1 MKDRRWGLM
10 FVALS
15 AGMLVATNA
24 RADSGDTNNAPVIKV
39 TAPVTKLN
47 DSAKSVSSAEV
58 ETEEVTT
65 DDKELVS
72 SETKKAVDIDR
83 DSQEDDK
90 EPAPVTVKAV
100 AKLNDTEIVTET
112 TNNMCEADSD
122 TTETTGE
129 TSTSM
134 LVSAVPEKKTVVEK
148 TVVSTPVVAKSIA
161 MNTASIGSAYVATN
175 PPETVVETTKKVD
188 VDCRPVKQ
196 QTNYSL
202 FDPHNDILRQ
212 KLVMVGAGFVS
223 VSSLFGL
230 VVIDHYQGKKYLG

>member
-1 MKDRRWGLM
+1 M

-39 TAPVTKLN
+39 TAPATKLN
-47 DSAKSVSSAEV
+47 DSAKSVSSTEV
-58 ETEEVTT
+58 ETKEVTT
-65 DDKELVS
+65 DDKALVS
-72 SETKKAVDIDR
+72 SETKKTVDVDR
-83 DSQEDDK
+83 DSQEDDR
-90 EPAPVTVKAV
+90 EPVEVTGKAAVKLDDTKAV
-100 AKLNDTEIVTET
+100 TEKTDDIRET
-112 TNNMCEADSD
+112 GSD
-122 TTETTGE
+122 ATETTGE
-129 TSTSM
+129 TKTSM
-134 LVSAVPEKKTVVEK
+134 LVSAVPVKKTVVEK
-148 TVVSTPVVAKSIA
+148 AVVSTPVVAKSVA

-188 VDCRPVKQ
+188 VDCRSVKQ

>member
-10 FVALS
+10 FVVLS
-15 AGMLVATNA
+15 TGMLVATNA

-39 TAPVTKLN
+39 TAPATKLN
-47 DSAKSVSSAEV
+47 DNAKSVSSTEV
-58 ETEEVTT
+58 ETKEVTT
-65 DDKELVS
+65 DDKALVS
-72 SETKKAVDIDR
+72 SETKKTVDVDR
-83 DSQEDDK
+83 DSQEDDR
-90 EPAPVTVKAV
+90 EPVEVTVKAAV
-100 AKLNDTEIVTET
+100 KLDDTKVVTEKT
-112 TNNMCEADSD
+112 DDIREAGSD
-122 TTETTGE
+122 ATETTGE
-129 TSTSM
+129 TKTSM

-148 TVVSTPVVAKSIA
+148 AVVSTPVVAKSIA

-188 VDCRPVKQ
+188 VDCRSVKQ